1 MSTSSAGRRQVRPQ
15 VSELVS
21 LVERVRWLTGLR
33 IGLALTVLGGV
44 TLVPELRG
52 VSGTSLL
59 AVTGTYMVL
68 SVVAPILIRSS
79 RKPALIVIGATLLVD
94 GLYLAWV
101 TYATGDVSSPL
112 RFLIYL
118 HVAAVT
124 LAASYRTGFKLAAWH
139 SLLFFVTHYAGAAGF
154 LDVSDVVVSAVP
166 IDGRFWTLT
175 ASSVG
180 AVWAVALICA
190 AFSSVNERELR
201 TQKAD
206 LDDLS
211 AMVREMEESAGTP
224 EICRVLLDE
233 LCRVFGFARGVVLAS
248 PNGTLEVMASRG
260 RVSDATIPTPDG
272 VDPIMRETWNE
283 RRVRLVRA
291 VDPATDPL
299 IAALVPEG
307 RDLVLAPMCL
317 PGGGRMGIVILEH
330 PGGGGIKRWVVS
342 LIEQYVAHAALALHN
357 TWLVA
362 ELEDRLR
369 ENRSLQQ
376 RLVVQNS
383 TLEVQVRD
391 RTRELSSSLEDL
403 RLAGD
408 ERRRILARLVDAQE
422 EERQRV
428 ANDIH
433 DDPVQKLVAI
443 SMRLQ
448 LLRKQAD
455 EEMAAKLDGLIDIV
469 RQTIKGMRHM
479 IFELRPTVLDNLGV
493 APALVEYLETVGVS
507 FEFHVENELEEE
519 PAEEVRLILYRI
531 AQEAL
536 ANVRKHANAS
546 RVHVRLAQRKGG
558 YLVQVEDDGDGF
570 DAPEMLRSAPGHLG
584 LSSMRERAE
593 MAGGWCKVHGLPGK
607 GTTVEFF
614 VPAGAN
620 ATLQPVATED
630 SLANDLYAEPMTAES
645 TSKEAV
651 PTPS

>member
-1 MSTSSAGRRQVRPQ
+1 MSSSSAGRRQLRPQ
-15 VSELVS
+15 LSELVS
-21 LVERVRWLTGLR
+21 LVERLRWLTGLR
-33 IGLALTVLGGV
+33 VGLALTVLAGV

-52 VSGTSLL
+52 VSAASLL
-59 AVTGTYMVL
+59 AATGGYLFL
-68 SVVAPILIRSS
+68 SVAAPVLIRSS
-79 RKPALIVIGATLLVD
+79 RKRALVVIGATLLVD
-94 GLYLAWV
+94 GVYLAWV

-139 SLLFFVTHYAGAAGF
+139 SLLFFVTHYAGAAGI
-154 LDVSDVVVSAVP
+154 LDVGEVEISALPIDPFWTLAASAVSAV
-166 IDGRFWTLT
+166 
-175 ASSVG
+175 
-180 AVWAVALICA
+180 WAIALVCA
-190 AFSSVNERELR
+190 AFASVNERELR
-201 TQKAD
+201 TQKTD

-233 LCRVFGFARGVVLAS
+233 ICRVFGFTRGAVLAS

-260 RVSDATIPTPDG
+260 RVGDATIPTPDG

-283 RRVRLVRA
+283 RRARLVRA
-291 VDPATDPL
+291 VDPAIDPL
-299 IAALVPEG
+299 IAALVPQG
-307 RDLVLAPMCL
+307 RDLVLVPMCL
-317 PGGGRMGIVILEH
+317 PGGGRIGIVILEH

-342 LIEQYVAHAALALHN
+342 LVEQYVAHAALALHN
-357 TWLVA
+357 TWLVT
-362 ELEDRLR
+362 ELEDRLQ

-383 TLEVQVRD
+383 SLEVQVQD
-391 RTRELSSSLEDL
+391 RTRELSASLQDL
-403 RLAGD
+403 QLAND

-448 LLRKQAD
+448 LLKKHAD
-455 EEMAAKLDGLIDIV
+455 EETNARLDELIDIV
-469 RQTIKGMRHM
+469 RLTIKGMRHM

-493 APALVEYLETVGVS
+493 GPALVEYVETVGAS
-507 FEFHVENELEEE
+507 FEFEVEDELEEE
-519 PAEEVRLILYRI
+519 PVGESRLVLYRI

-546 RVHVRLAQRKGG
+546 RVHVRLAARDGG

-570 DAPEMLRSAPGHLG
+570 DPPEMLRSAPGHLG

-593 MAGGWCKVHGLPGK
+593 MAGGWCKVHGLPAN
-607 GTTVEFF
+607 GTTVEFWI
-614 VPAGAN
+614 PGDAN
-620 ATLQPVATED
+620 TSQRVAPEG
-630 SLANDLYAEPMTAES
+630 SLASRPFAEPMT
-645 TSKEAV
+645 KEAV
-651 PTPS
+651 PASS

>member
-1 MSTSSAGRRQVRPQ
+1 MSSSSAGRRQLRPQ
-15 VSELVS
+15 LSELVS

-33 IGLALTVLGGV
+33 MGLALTVLAGV
-44 TLVPELRG
+44 ALVPELRG
-52 VSGTSLL
+52 VSAGSLL
-59 AVTGTYMVL
+59 AATGAYVCL
-68 SVVAPILIRSS
+68 SVAAPIWIRSS
-79 RKPALIVIGATLLVD
+79 RKRALIVIGATLLLD
-94 GLYLAWV
+94 GTYLAWV
-101 TYATGDVSSPL
+101 TYATGGVSSPL

-139 SLLFFVTHYAGAAGF
+139 SLLFFVTHYAGAAGL
-154 LDVSDVVVSAVP
+154 LDVGEVAAIP
-166 IDGRFWTLT
+166 IDGHFWTLAAT
-175 ASSVG
+175 TIG
-180 AVWAVALICA
+180 AIWAVTLVCA

-201 TQKAD
+201 TQKTD

-211 AMVREMEESAGTP
+211 AMVREMEGSAGTP

-233 LCRVFGFARGVVLAS
+233 LCRVFGFTRGAVLAS
-248 PNGTLEVMASRG
+248 PNGTLDVMASRG
-260 RVSDATIPTPDG
+260 RVGDATIPTPDG

-283 RRVRLVRA
+283 RRARLVRA
-291 VDPATDPL
+291 VDPAIDPL

-317 PGGGRMGIVILEH
+317 PGGGRIGIVILEH
-330 PGGGGIKRWVVS
+330 PGGGVIKRWVVS
-342 LIEQYVAHAALALHN
+342 LVEQYVAHAALALHN

-362 ELEDRLR
+362 ELEDRLL

-383 TLEVQVRD
+383 TLEVQIQT

-448 LLRKQAD
+448 LLKRQAD
-455 EEMAAKLDGLIDIV
+455 EETDAKLDDLIDIV
-469 RQTIKGMRHM
+469 RLTIKGMRHM

-493 APALVEYLETVGVS
+493 APALVEYVETVGGS
-507 FEFHVENELEEE
+507 FEFEVEDELDEE
-519 PAEEVRLILYRI
+519 PVGEVRLILYRI

-546 RVHVRLAQRKGG
+546 RVHVRLAHQGGG

-570 DAPEMLRSAPGHLG
+570 DPPEMLRSAPGHLG

-593 MAGGWCKVHGLPGK
+593 MAGGWCKVHGLPGN

-614 VPAGAN
+614 IPDGAN
-620 ATLQPVATED
+620 ASPTPVATDD
-630 SLANDLYAEPMTAES
+630 SPANEPFAEPVTRV
-645 TSKEAV
+645 AV
-651 PTPS
+651 PASTG

>member
-1 MSTSSAGRRQVRPQ
+1 LSSSSAGRRQLRPQ
-15 VSELVS
+15 LSELVS

-33 IGLALTVLGGV
+33 IGLALTVLAGV
-44 TLVPELRG
+44 ALVPELRG
-52 VSGTSLL
+52 VSAASLL
-59 AVTGTYMVL
+59 AATGAYVVL
-68 SVVAPILIRSS
+68 SVAAPILIRSS
-79 RKPALIVIGATLLVD
+79 RMRALIVIGATLLVD
-94 GLYLAWV
+94 GAYLAWV
-101 TYATGDVSSPL
+101 TYTTGGVSSPL
-112 RFLIYL
+112 RFLVYL

-154 LDVSDVVVSAVP
+154 LDVGQVEVSAVP
-166 IDGRFWTLT
+166 VDGHFWTL
-175 ASSVG
+175 AAAVVG
-180 AVWAVALICA
+180 AVWAVALVCA

-201 TQKAD
+201 TQKTD

-211 AMVREMEESAGTP
+211 AMVREMEGSAGTP

-233 LCRVFGFARGVVLAS
+233 LCRVFGFTRGAVLAS

-272 VDPIMRETWNE
+272 VDPIMRETWDG
-283 RRVRLVRA
+283 RRARLVRE
-291 VDPATDPL
+291 VDPAIDPL
-299 IAALVPEG
+299 IAALVPQG
-307 RDLVLAPMCL
+307 RDLVLAPMSL
-317 PGGGRMGIVILEH
+317 PGGGRIGIVILEH
-330 PGGGGIKRWVVS
+330 PGGGVIKRWVVS
-342 LIEQYVAHAALALHN
+342 LVEQYVAHAALALHN

-362 ELEDRLR
+362 ELEDRLL

-383 TLEVQVRD
+383 TLEVQIQAQ
-391 RTRELSSSLEDL
+391 TRELSSSLEDL

-408 ERRRILARLVDAQE
+408 ERRKILARLVDAQE

-433 DDPVQKLVAI
+433 DDPVQKLAAI

-448 LLRKQAD
+448 LLKRQAD
-455 EEMAAKLDGLIDIV
+455 EETDAKLDDLIDIV
-469 RQTIKGMRHM
+469 RLTIKGMRHM

-493 APALVEYLETVGVS
+493 APALVEYLETVGGS
-507 FEFHVENELEEE
+507 FEFDVEDELDEE
-519 PAEEVRLILYRI
+519 PVGEVRLILYRI

-546 RVHVRLAQRKGG
+546 RVHVRLAHRDGG

-570 DAPEMLRSAPGHLG
+570 DPPEMLRSAPGHLG

-593 MAGGWCKVHGLPGK
+593 MAGGWCKVHGLPGN
-607 GTTVEFF
+607 GTTVEYFI
-614 VPAGAN
+614 PDGAN
-620 ATLQPVATED
+620 ASPKPVATDD
-630 SLANDLYAEPMTAES
+630 SPANEPFAEPI
-645 TSKEAV
+645 SKVAV
-651 PTPS
+651 HASSG

>member
-1 MSTSSAGRRQVRPQ
+1 LSSSSAGRRQLRPQ
-15 VSELVS
+15 LSELVS
-21 LVERVRWLTGLR
+21 LVERLRWLTGLR
-33 IGLALTVLGGV
+33 VGLALTVLAGV

-52 VSGTSLL
+52 VSAASLL
-59 AVTGTYMVL
+59 AATGGYLFL
-68 SVVAPILIRSS
+68 SVAAPVLIRSS
-79 RKPALIVIGATLLVD
+79 RKRALVVIGATLLVD
-94 GLYLAWV
+94 GVYLAWV

-139 SLLFFVTHYAGAAGF
+139 SLLFFVTHYAGAAGI
-154 LDVSDVVVSAVP
+154 LDVGEVEISALPIDPFWTLAASAVSAV
-166 IDGRFWTLT
+166 
-175 ASSVG
+175 
-180 AVWAVALICA
+180 WAIALVCA
-190 AFSSVNERELR
+190 AFASVNERELR
-201 TQKAD
+201 TQKTD

-233 LCRVFGFARGVVLAS
+233 ICRVFGFTRGAVLAS

-260 RVSDATIPTPDG
+260 RVGDATIPTPDG

-283 RRVRLVRA
+283 RRARLVRG
-291 VDPATDPL
+291 VDPAIDPL
-299 IAALVPEG
+299 IAALVPQG
-307 RDLVLAPMCL
+307 RDLVLVPMCL
-317 PGGGRMGIVILEH
+317 PGGGRIGIVILEH

-342 LIEQYVAHAALALHN
+342 LVEQYVAHAALALHN
-357 TWLVA
+357 TWLVT
-362 ELEDRLR
+362 ELEDRLQ

-383 TLEVQVRD
+383 SLEVQVQD
-391 RTRELSSSLEDL
+391 RTRELSASLQDL
-403 RLAGD
+403 QLAND

-448 LLRKQAD
+448 LLKKHAD
-455 EEMAAKLDGLIDIV
+455 EETNARLDELIDIV
-469 RQTIKGMRHM
+469 RLTIKGMRHM

-493 APALVEYLETVGVS
+493 GPALVEYVETVGAS
-507 FEFHVENELEEE
+507 FEFEVEDELEEE
-519 PAEEVRLILYRI
+519 PVGESRLVLYRI

-546 RVHVRLAQRKGG
+546 RVHVRLAARDGG

-570 DAPEMLRSAPGHLG
+570 DPPEMLRSAPGHLG

-593 MAGGWCKVHGLPGK
+593 MAGGWCKVHGLPAN
-607 GTTVEFF
+607 GTTVEFWI
-614 VPAGAN
+614 PGDAN
-620 ATLQPVATED
+620 TSRRVAPEG
-630 SLANDLYAEPMTAES
+630 SLASRPFAEPMT
-645 TSKEAV
+645 KEAV
-651 PTPS
+651 PASS

>member
-1 MSTSSAGRRQVRPQ
+1 LSGSSAGRRQVRPQ
-15 VSELVS
+15 LSELVS

-33 IGLALTVLGGV
+33 IGLALTVLAGV
-44 TLVPELRG
+44 SLVPELRG
-52 VSGTSLL
+52 VSATSLL
-59 AVTGTYMVL
+59 AATGAYLFL
-68 SVVAPILIRSS
+68 SVAAPVLIRSS
-79 RKPALIVIGATLLVD
+79 RTRALIAIGGTLLVD
-94 GLYLAWV
+94 GVYLAWV
-101 TYATGDVSSPL
+101 SYATGGISSPL

-154 LDVSDVVVSAVP
+154 LDVGEVEVSAVP
-166 IDGRFWTLT
+166 IDGRFWTLA
-175 ASSVG
+175 ASTVG
-180 AVWAVALICA
+180 AVWAVALVCA

-211 AMVREMEESAGTP
+211 AMVREMEERAGTP

-260 RVSDATIPTPDG
+260 RVGASTIRTPDG

-283 RRVRLVRA
+283 RRVRLVRS
-291 VDPATDPL
+291 VDPAIDPW

-307 RDLVLAPMCL
+307 RDLVLAPMTL
-317 PGGGRMGIVILEH
+317 PGGGRIGIAILEH

-342 LIEQYVAHAALALHN
+342 LVEQYVAHAALALHN

-362 ELEDRLR
+362 ELEDRLQ
-369 ENRSLQQ
+369 ENRALQQ

-383 TLEVQVRD
+383 SLEVQVQA
-391 RTRELSSSLEDL
+391 RTRELTASLQDL
-403 RLAGD
+403 QLADD

-428 ANDIH
+428 ADDIH

-448 LLRKQAD
+448 LLKKQAGEGSD
-455 EEMAAKLDGLIDIV
+455 PSLDDLIETV

-479 IFELRPTVLDNLGV
+479 IFELRPTVLDDLGV
-493 APALVEYLETVGVS
+493 AAALLEYLETVGVS
-507 FEFHVENELEEE
+507 AEFEVQDDLDEE
-519 PAEEVRLILYRI
+519 PDSDLGLILYRI

-536 ANVRKHANAS
+536 ANVRKHSNAS
-546 RVHVRLAQRKGG
+546 RVHVNLAQQDGG
-558 YLVQVEDDGDGF
+558 YLVRIEDDGDGF
-570 DAPEMLRSAPGHLG
+570 DPPEMLRSSPGHLG

-593 MAGGWCKVHGLPGK
+593 MVGGWCKVLGLPGN
-607 GTTVEFF
+607 GTTVEFW
-614 VPAGAN
+614 VPRGASGSQPSAGA
-620 ATLQPVATED
+620 TDDRSEQVV
-630 SLANDLYAEPMTAES
+630 AEPLG
-645 TSKEAV
+645 KETVRAA
-651 PTPS
+651 S